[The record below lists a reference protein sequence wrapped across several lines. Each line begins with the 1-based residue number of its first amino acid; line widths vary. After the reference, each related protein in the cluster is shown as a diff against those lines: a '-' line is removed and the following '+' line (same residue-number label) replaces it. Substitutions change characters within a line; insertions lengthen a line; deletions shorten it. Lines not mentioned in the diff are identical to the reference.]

1 MGGCVSLTHAGRGV
15 WDKMVRSGF
24 ERTQIHYTTLDL
36 SQKARVV
43 TIQDVEEEFLYVQRA
58 RTGRQKRFFSG
69 F

>member
-1 MGGCVSLTHAGRGV
+1 
-15 WDKMVRSGF
+15 MVRSGF

-58 RTGRQKRFFSG
+58 RTGQQKRFFSG